1 MDNFIDNLAAKY
13 GAGTK
18 KSSKRKSAAKAET
31 TSKSKRRRWIIHVY
45 YKKCEITL

>member
-1 MDNFIDNLAAKY
+1 MIRQKQENRAAQLDNFIDNLAAKY

-31 TSKSKRRRWIIHVY
+31 TSKSKRRR
-45 YKKCEITL
+45 